1 MGTDSSSRDRG
12 GEGNRKAYDRGMTAS
27 ERQILTDLRRAL
39 LHLHKTL
46 LEWERAAYERM
57 HGRVSG
63 HELLRAILNDPQF
76 VWLRPVSELIVRIDE
91 TLENDLPTEP
101 AKAGAASDV
110 AAIIAQVRTLVVPDE
125 TGTPYAQRYHM
136 ALQEHPDAV
145 FAHRG
150 VTAVLKEVPPPRT
163 H

>member
-1 MGTDSSSRDRG
+1 MER
-12 GEGNRKAYDRGMTAS
+12 AYDRVMTAA
-27 ERQILTDLRRAL
+27 ERQTLTDLRRTL

-46 LEWERAAYERM
+46 LDWERAAYERV

-63 HELLRAILNDPQF
+63 HELLHAILNDPQF

-91 TLENDLPTEP
+91 TLENDVPGG
-101 AKAGAASDV
+101 AGTQASQGDV
-110 AAIIAQVRTLVVPDE
+110 SAIITQARTLVVPDE
-125 TGTPYAQRYHM
+125 TGNRYAQRYHT

-150 VTAVLKEVPPPRT
+150 VTAVLKGAPEPRTPPRRT